1 MEKLLFVKGS
11 RAKSCFQRHHMWH
24 LKLHLP
30 WKTAASEGSNKLLT
44 KLFKVRV
51 KYSHGV
57 ALLPLLLCRHRQ
69 TSCAEKFTS
78 TFQSLR
84 LTTQPPLGL
93 SSQDYR
99 GEAVT
104 PQMFICTFVN
114 KKYHEFKSV
123 GWPIRFK
130 LLLKWIKM
138 RQTATRH
145 TVLETH
151 TVPGQQP

>member
-78 TFQSLR
+78 TWDWQHNHRWASAPRTTEER
-84 LTTQPPLGL
+84 LWLHKC
-93 SSQDYR
+93 S
-99 GEAVT
+99 
-104 PQMFICTFVN
+104 FVHLLI

-130 LLLKWIKM
+130 LLLKCIKM